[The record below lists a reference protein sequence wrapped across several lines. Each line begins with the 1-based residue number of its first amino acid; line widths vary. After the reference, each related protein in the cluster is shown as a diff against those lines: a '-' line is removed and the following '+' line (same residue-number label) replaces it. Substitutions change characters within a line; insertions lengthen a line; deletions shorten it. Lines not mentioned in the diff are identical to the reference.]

1 LPFGKNE
8 SGTYQVLLWM
18 YQEYYS
24 TFETASAAL
33 DINNLIFF
41 KMKKLIVIVALFQ
54 LFTCVYAQGQIAI
67 TPEQADMFNL
77 RVGKEFVLTDAYR
90 NGFPPIWDP
99 PTGGA
104 SASMGII
111 IYQAATPRVNQTP
124 LNTGDYIGG
133 FYTDGNGNLKC
144 GGAMPWPSDL
154 GVLISL
160 VGDKPE
166 TPQKDGFAYGE
177 KIYFKFFSFNRM
189 KEYDVDVITF
199 DPNLGGDDHWYP
211 IAFSYVL
218 NMQALVDFD
227 FYIQASANPLCLGN
241 QLTLQAKMF
250 KGTTGTYSYQWS
262 STPPGFN
269 YTMPN
274 PPTVSPTATTTYHL
288 TVTDGVHVSEH
299 QQTIIINQQPE
310 VCAGEGGTICQG
322 QNFTASGTG
331 ANYSSIAWSTSGSG
345 TFYNPA
351 AFTTTYYPTAAD
363 IASGGVTLTLS
374 GFPLAPC
381 QQTATHSADLV
392 IQKYPTANAGP
403 DKNICISETS
413 YASLQGSATSY
424 GALQWTTAGD
434 GTFSNSNILAPKYY
448 PGTIDQ
454 TAGSA
459 VLTVL
464 ATAAA
469 PCQGSANDQV
479 MVTMQ
484 KGATVSAP
492 GSRTRCENVP
502 VPLAGSAT
510 NYTSVYWT
518 TAGDGTFSDPTIF
531 NGDYYAGAQ
540 DKANGG
546 TTVTLHALPV
556 APCNAPVT
564 KDVSIIL
571 KPLPNVITFG
581 TNTSFLCPG
590 NNYLQLNAQV
600 NNGGS
605 TLWSTTGDGTFTSLT
620 QLSTRYYPGTQD
632 YQNGNFTLTLTA
644 AAISPC
650 VTPMVEP
657 LLVTIA
663 SAPVINILN
672 ANNSASCGSVQLQAT
687 AGSVQA
693 LLWTTGGDGTFSNS
707 AIANPIYFPGTNDL
721 NNSGATTLTLTGT
734 SPCTQYGSVQDV
746 VAIFFEQNATAS
758 AGNDATICQ
767 NTNYTL
773 ATSAAAHYQSLQWS
787 TMGTGTFNNTGALHP
802 VYIPGTADIN
812 AGQVT
817 LTLTATSKAPCNVAA
832 TDQMILTIHKMPQ
845 ANAGAD
851 ATICQTANHPL
862 MGVTA
867 NNYVSLLWQTSGNG
881 TFSNAQIKNPIYYPG
896 TTDITTGSVILTLK
910 LTGAGACNMIVSDA
924 KTLVIHRTPTVN
936 AGTDKTTCGAVVMA
950 ATASNYTQLQ
960 WSTSGDGT
968 FSSSSI
974 LNPVYFPG
982 TTDLQ
987 QLQATLTLTAL
998 PQTPC
1003 TQSLSD
1009 QLLVTFNI
1017 PTITNDQVTDKTLNT
1032 GQSLLLSFGVA
1043 NPAFGSFAW
1052 YHNGQQIPN
1061 QSGSQLLI
1069 TSVAPGDAGTYQS
1082 IFTNN
1087 CAQVASQVALV
1098 QILKPANQLVML
1110 PAGWSGISTF
1120 IEPNNPALPVMFAP
1134 IMSKL
1139 IILSDNEGIYWPAQ
1153 QVNTIGLWED
1163 ATGYLIKTS
1172 QAVALLVPGV
1182 QRFPKAAVIIP
1193 SGWSYLPVDAGCQV
1207 SIALLF
1213 GDKPQITMIKEM
1225 AGNLMYWPAFGINTI
1240 INLIPGKAYQIYNTG
1255 APLNITFP
1263 FCE

>member
-1 LPFGKNE
+1 
-8 SGTYQVLLWM
+8 
-18 YQEYYS
+18 
-24 TFETASAAL
+24 
-33 DINNLIFF
+33 
-41 KMKKLIVIVALFQ
+41 MKKLILIIVLFQ
-54 LFTCVYAQGQIAI
+54 LFTCVFAQGQIAI

-77 RVGKEFVLTDAYR
+77 PVGKEFVLTDGYR
-90 NGFPPIWDP
+90 NGFPPIWEP

-111 IYQAATPRVNQTP
+111 VYQSASPRVNQTP

-133 FYTDGNGNLKC
+133 FYTDQNGILKC
-144 GGAMPWPSDL
+144 GGAMPWPSNL

-177 KIYFKFFSFNRM
+177 KIYFKFFSYSRM
-189 KEYDVDVITF
+189 KEYDVDVLTF
-199 DPNLGGDDHWYP
+199 DPNQGGDDHWYP

-218 NMQALVDFD
+218 NIQALVDFD
-227 FYIQASANPLCLGN
+227 FYIQASGNPLCLGN

-250 KGTTGTYSYQWS
+250 KGTTGNYSYQWS

-269 YTMPN
+269 YTAPN
-274 PPTVSPTATTTYHL
+274 PPPVSPTVNTTYHL
-288 TVTDGVHVSEH
+288 TVTDGVNVSEH
-299 QQTIIINQQPE
+299 QQTIIVNQQPE
-310 VCAGEGGTICQG
+310 VSAGQGGTICQG

-345 TFYNPA
+345 TFYNPG

-381 QQTATHSADLV
+381 QQIATSSVILV
-392 IQKYPTANAGP
+392 IQKYPTANAGS
-403 DKNICISETS
+403 DKHICVSEIS

-448 PGTIDQ
+448 PGIIDQ

-459 VLTVL
+459 VLTLL

-502 VPLAGSAT
+502 VPLAGNAT

-531 NGDYYAGAQ
+531 NGDYYAGTQ

-546 TTVTLHALPV
+546 TTVTLHVLPV
-556 APCNAPVT
+556 APCTAPVA

-581 TNTSFLCPG
+581 PSTSFLCPG
-590 NNYLQLNAQV
+590 NSYLQLNAQV
-600 NNGGS
+600 SNGGS
-605 TLWSTTGDGTFTSLT
+605 TLWSTSGDGTFTSLA
-620 QLSTRYYPGTQD
+620 QLSTRYYPGGQD
-632 YQNGNFTLTLTA
+632 YQNGIFTLTLTVA
-644 AAISPC
+644 PISPC
-650 VTPMVEP
+650 VTPVATP

-687 AGSVQA
+687 TSSVQA

-707 AIANPIYFPGTNDL
+707 TIANPVYLPGTNDL

-746 VAIFFEQNATAS
+746 VAIFFEQNATAN
-758 AGNDATICQ
+758 AGNDAAICQ
-767 NTNYTL
+767 NTNYPL
-773 ATSAAAHYQSLQWS
+773 ATSAAAHYQTLLWS
-787 TMGTGTFNNTGALHP
+787 TSGTGTFSNAAVLHP
-802 VYIPGTADIN
+802 VYTPGTADIN

-817 LTLTATSKAPCNVAA
+817 LTLTATSKTPCTLTA
-832 TDQMILTIHKMPQ
+832 TDQMVLTINKMPQ

-862 MGVTA
+862 TGVTA
-867 NNYVSLLWQTSGNG
+867 NNYASLLWQTSGNG
-881 TFSNAQIKNPIYYPG
+881 TFSNSQVKNPIYYPG
-896 TTDITTGSVILTLK
+896 TTDITTGSVNLTLK
-910 LTGAGACNMIVSDA
+910 LTGAGACSMMVTDA
-924 KTLVIHRTPTVN
+924 KTLTIRRTPNVN
-936 AGTDKTTCGAVVMA
+936 AGADKTVCGAVSMA
-950 ATASNYTQLQ
+950 ATANNYAQLQ

-968 FSSSSI
+968 FSNRGT
-974 LNPVYFPG
+974 LNPVYYPG
-982 TTDLQ
+982 TADLQ
-987 QLQATLTLTAL
+987 QLQATLTLSAL
-998 PQTPC
+998 PQSPC
-1003 TQSLSD
+1003 TQSVSD

-1017 PTITNDQVTDKTLNT
+1017 PTILNDQVTDKTLYT
-1032 GQSLLLSFGVA
+1032 GQSLLLSFSVA
-1043 NPAFGSFAW
+1043 NPALGSFAW

-1061 QSGSQLLI
+1061 QGGSQLSV
-1069 TSVAPGDAGTYQS
+1069 TSVTPDDAGTYQS

-1087 CAQVASQVALV
+1087 CGQIASQVAQV
-1098 QILKPANQLVML
+1098 QILKPVNQLVML

-1134 IMSKL
+1134 ILSKL
-1139 IILSDNEGIYWPAQ
+1139 IILSDNQGIYWPPQ
-1153 QVNTIGLWED
+1153 QVNTIGTWD
-1163 ATGYLIKTS
+1163 NATGYSIKTT
-1172 QAVALLVPGV
+1172 QATTLLVSGV
-1182 QRFPKAAVIIP
+1182 ERFPKAAVVIP
-1193 SGWSYLPVDAGCQV
+1193 VGWSYLPVNAGCQV
-1207 SIALLF
+1207 SVTSLF
-1213 GDKPQITMIKEM
+1213 GAKPQIAMIKEM
-1225 AGNLMYWPAFGINTI
+1225 AGNNMYWPAFGINTI
-1240 INLIPGKAYQIYNTG
+1240 INLIPGKAYQIYNAG

-1263 FCE
+1263 VCE